1 MMQCY
6 QIFHWKRCQIAEVS
20 QIELFLRIIL
30 TRLLSIKGDS
40 RPNLL
45 QPELIS
51 LRETKLLRLGTL
63 PLKTSSVKT
72 RLEIFQYFKEVYKSR
87 QSYYICLRNMGR

>member
-1 MMQCY
+1 MQCY

-63 PLKTSSVKT
+63 PLKTLSVET
-72 RLEIFQYFKEVYKSR
+72 RLLKFFQEEIDMEFYHA
-87 QSYYICLRNMGR
+87 